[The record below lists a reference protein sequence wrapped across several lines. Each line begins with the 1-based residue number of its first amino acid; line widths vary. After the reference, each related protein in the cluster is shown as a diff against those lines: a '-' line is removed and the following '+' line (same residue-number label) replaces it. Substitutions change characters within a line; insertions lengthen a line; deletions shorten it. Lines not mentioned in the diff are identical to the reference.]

1 MASVSVILIL
11 GFIIVYFIMIETFS
25 VLFRISGL
33 TKEKSLFQTIS
44 LLTNAGFTTNESE
57 VVVANRFRRRV
68 AVSAM
73 VTGNV
78 FSVLIISLV
87 LNLLLNVSYGEKEEN
102 FLIVTLIAFG
112 VFLVIVVLLRLPFIK
127 NPFDKAIE
135 KIAIKMMKKTNA
147 ENTLTLLDNYGHGL
161 SIYQIVINTVPAI
174 LVDTS
179 LFKSRIKD
187 LYNIN
192 ILVLRRKSKVVEVTK
207 DTMLQPNDIITVF
220 GSSQNIKD
228 VFKSK
233 LKGDAKALLDVSG
246 EENIIDLI
254 DNYGEDAMVTIQIK
268 KLPELLK
275 DKPLFESG
283 LKDKKHINV
292 MIIKRND
299 NPIEIVKDTVVEVG
313 DTITVFGPYKTIK
326 DLFK

>member
-1 MASVSVILIL
+1 MASISVILIL

-33 TKEKSLFQTIS
+33 TEEKSLFQTIS
-44 LLTNAGFTTNESE
+44 LLTNSGFTTNESE

-68 AVSAM
+68 AISAM

-87 LNLLLNVSYGEKEEN
+87 LNLLINVSNAGAEEN
-102 FLIVTLIAFG
+102 FLIVTLVAFG
-112 VFLVIVVLLRLPFIK
+112 IFVVIFVLLRLPFIK
-127 NPFDKAIE
+127 NPFDKLIE
-135 KIAIKMMKKTNA
+135 KVAIKMMRKTNA

-161 SIYQIVINTVPAI
+161 SIYQIIINTVPSI

-192 ILVLRRKSKVVEVTK
+192 ILVLKRKGKVVEVTK
-207 DTMLQPNDIITVF
+207 DTMLQANDIITVF

-233 LKGDAKALLDVSG
+233 LKGDAKALLDVSD

-268 KLPELLK
+268 KLPEMLK

-283 LKDKKHINV
+283 LKDKKRINV

-299 NPIEIVKDTVVEVG
+299 SPIEIVKDTVVEVG
-313 DTITVFGPYKTIK
+313 DTITVFGPYKIIK
-326 DLFK
+326 ELFK